1 MQNKE
6 EPSNE
11 SKSSRASTYTM
22 SPVDSK
28 RYDVND
34 VIAKAE
40 EKGIPMSSQ
49 EQLQL
54 ALLLGAGDTG
64 IKEFDMEKNASRI
77 VKIDNEALREF
88 MEE

>member
-1 MQNKE
+1 MPIE
-6 EPSNE
+6 
-11 SKSSRASTYTM
+11 
-22 SPVDSK
+22 K
-28 RYDVND
+28 RYDVNE

-40 EKGIPMSSQ
+40 EKGIEMSSQ

-77 VKIDNEALREF
+77 VKIDNDALREF

>member
-1 MQNKE
+1 MNEVKTSE
-6 EPSNE
+6 EG
-11 SKSSRASTYTM
+11 SSRARATM
-22 SPVDSK
+22 NSADSK
-28 RYDVND
+28 RYDVTD

-40 EKGIPMSSQ
+40 EKGIPMSSH

-64 IKEFDMEKNASRI
+64 IKEFCMDKNASRI
-77 VKIDNEALREF
+77 VKIDNDALKEF